1 MGTPEFFTSWSEV
14 WVTWEPLNLRLASK
28 VSSVL
33 LGKTPLTYGVCTN
46 SNLHCSIVAS
56 NQLLG
61 ADQTLTVSH
70 FLLKKMNPHFDLKH
84 TMSFLEI

>member
-14 WVTWEPLNLRLASK
+14 WMTWEPLNLRLAPK

-33 LGKTPLTYGVCTN
+33 LGETPLTYGFCTN
-46 SNLHCSIVAS
+46 SELHCSIVAS

-61 ADQTLTVSH
+61 ADQTLAVSH
-70 FLLKKMNPHFDLKH
+70 FLLKKMNPHFETYHVLFGNLK
-84 TMSFLEI
+84 